1 MWKNKLTHEQN
12 IEKFEFVQNRVSY
25 KELVRVILDG
35 RSESQIKRRES
46 KCVCVCVRERER
58 DMLFL

>member
-1 MWKNKLTHEQN
+1 MKK

-35 RSESQIKRRES
+35 RSESEIKRRES
-46 KCVCVCVRERER
+46 MCVKVFVCEQEMEGV
-58 DMLFL
+58 